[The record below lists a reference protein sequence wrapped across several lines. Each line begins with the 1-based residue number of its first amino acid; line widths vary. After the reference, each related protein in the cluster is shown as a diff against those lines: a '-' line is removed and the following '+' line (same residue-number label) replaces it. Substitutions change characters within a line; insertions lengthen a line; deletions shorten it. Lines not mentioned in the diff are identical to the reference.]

1 MIDAH
6 VHTNWL
12 GKRADDIVRHFD
24 SIGVEK
30 GWLLAWEMVEG
41 FDPGYSHLSNES
53 IFAAARAHPD
63 RFIPFCAVDPHRRDA
78 KEILKKWIERGARGF
93 GEHKAR
99 MMIDNPD
106 AVELYDIA
114 GEHGMPVLFHMDTPH
129 PGASFWYNADID
141 GLERLLKKRPNVAFI
156 GHGPGFWRYVSGDA
170 EEHIKEGYPKG
181 KVAPGGKLVEMLH
194 DFPNLH
200 ADISAGSG
208 LNALRRDAEFGPGF
222 VKEFSHKLL
231 YGTDCFTREHLDFM
245 LSLSLPDDVF
255 QAITRENAVRL
266 VRA

>member
-12 GKRADDIVRHFD
+12 GKRTGDIVSHFD
-24 SIGVEK
+24 EIGVEK
-30 GWLLAWEMVEG
+30 GWLLACEMVEG
-41 FDPGYSHLSNES
+41 LDPGYSHLSNES
-53 IFAAARAHPD
+53 VFDAARAHPE
-63 RFIPFCAVDPHRRDA
+63 RFLPFCAVDPHRRDA
-78 KEILKKWIERGARGF
+78 KEILKKWIEAGARGF

-114 GEHGMPVLFHMDTPH
+114 SEHGLPVLFHMDTPH
-129 PGASFWYNADID
+129 PGARVWYNADID
-141 GLERLLKKRPNVAFI
+141 GLERLLKMRPNITFV

-170 EEHIKEGYPKG
+170 EEHVSESYPEGEVK
-181 KVAPGGKLVEMLH
+181 PGGRLVGLLRE
-194 DFPNLH
+194 FPNLY
-200 ADISAGSG
+200 ADISAKSG
-208 LNALRRDAEFGPGF
+208 LNALGRDPEFGPPF
-222 VKEFSHKLL
+222 VREFSHKLL

-255 QAITRENAVRL
+255 EAITRENAAEL
-266 VRA
+266 VPA